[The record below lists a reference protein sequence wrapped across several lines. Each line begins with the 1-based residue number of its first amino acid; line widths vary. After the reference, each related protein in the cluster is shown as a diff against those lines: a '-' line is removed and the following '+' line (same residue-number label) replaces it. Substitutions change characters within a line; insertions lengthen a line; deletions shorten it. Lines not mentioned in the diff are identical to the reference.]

1 MCFDVGDS
9 PPQDIID
16 RWNTLV
22 GQIFDSKP
30 RAIIESEKPCIAIHC
45 VAGLG
50 RYTLE
55 QLF

>member
-1 MCFDVGDS
+1 MCFDDGDS